1 MMSDDEL
8 EKQWDYL
15 EDNYDNLIKDTEETL
30 LVCYI
35 GVGVIVS
42 LTIGIVVANIISHLI

>member
-8 EKQWDYL
+8 EKQWDHL
-15 EDNYDNLIKDTEETL
+15 EDSYGNLIKDAEETL

-42 LTIGIVVANIISHLI
+42 LTTGIVIANIVSHLI